1 MSLKKQKL
9 HLDKWLMRDV
19 EIVIHRCWLRLAG
32 HGAPI
37 PLHCLAD
44 MLFVAAGFCL
54 TFTTH
59 ADFLSGFSIQFSI
72 DSFSIFHIY
81 KCLLINIE
89 SIEKITREVEKY
101 FTILSVASNTRH
113 NASLFNLLWPT
124 IITGGGL
131 PLQSGV

>member
-32 HGAPI
+32 YGAPI

-72 DSFSIFHIY
+72 NSFSLFHI
-81 KCLLINIE
+81 
-89 SIEKITREVEKY
+89 
-101 FTILSVASNTRH
+101 TIVY
-113 NASLFNLLWPT
+113 
-124 IITGGGL
+124 
-131 PLQSGV
+131 